1 MIVVAV
7 RSEMSWP
14 KDGETV
20 IALAMSMQPD
30 DAAKASQ

>member
-1 MIVVAV
+1 MTVVAV

-14 KDGETV
+14 EDGETD
-20 IALAMSMQPD
+20 IAVAMSMQPD